1 MQVFKFEN
9 GQIEKHFID
18 GMKQIIYPNGVITK
32 IFPDGKEETYNP
44 EDDEKND

>member
-18 GMKQIIYPNGVITK
+18 GMKEI
-32 IFPDGKEETYNP
+32 IFPDGFIKKIYPERKKESINHK
-44 EDDEKND
+44 EDE